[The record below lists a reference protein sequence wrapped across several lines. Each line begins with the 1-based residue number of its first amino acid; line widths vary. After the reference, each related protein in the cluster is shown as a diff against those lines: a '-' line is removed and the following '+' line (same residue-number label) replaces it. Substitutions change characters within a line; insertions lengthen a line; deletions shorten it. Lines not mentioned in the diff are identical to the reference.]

1 MSKLTITEAL
11 AEIQT
16 IRKRISKKQEF
27 VQNYLY
33 RQEMLKDPLQADG
46 GSVAA
51 IEHEL
56 QSIHDL
62 ETRQI
67 ELRRAIARA
76 NTENTIRAGDYEK
89 TIADWLVWRR
99 EIAPIQQ
106 AFLSRLSYQLVQI
119 RQEAQRKGAIVTSGE
134 AKNPQDYVVNI
145 SEQDLAIEIENL
157 ETVLGTLDG
166 QLSLKNATIVLD
178 V

>member
-16 IRKRISKKQEF
+16 IRKRISKKQKF

-67 ELRRAIARA
+67 ELRRAIAKA
-76 NTENTIRAGDYEK
+76 NTVNTIKAGEYEM

-99 EIAPIQQ
+99 EIAPGLQT
-106 AFLSRLSYQLVQI
+106 FLSRLSYQLVQI

-134 AKNPQDYVVNI
+134 AKNPQDYIVNI
-145 SEQDLAIEIENL
+145 SERKLTEDIENL
-157 ETVLGTLDG
+157 ETILGTLDG
-166 QLSLKNATIVLD
+166 QLSLKNATIVID